1 MGHVS
6 DVSPPATPV
15 DAVFVRRWIRDAA
28 DEIAANRDYLT
39 QLDAA
44 IGDADHG
51 INMDRGFAAVV
62 TDLAAVDGLAPGA
75 ILVRAGSTL
84 VNRVGG
90 ASGPL
95 FGSFFH
101 DAGAELGNAAE
112 PDAEA
117 LLRALRAG
125 LGAIQRLGAA
135 VEGDK
140 TIVDALEP
148 ALAGFEKELRNG
160 GVLSDAAARAAAA
173 AREGARDTI
182 PMEARKGRASYL
194 GARSVGHQDPGATS
208 TALLLGALARTAGR
222 PE

>member
-6 DVSPPATPV
+6 DVPLPATPV

-125 LGAIQRLGAA
+125 LGGDPAA
-135 VEGDK
+135 GR
-140 TIVDALEP
+140 
-148 ALAGFEKELRNG
+148 GRG
-160 GVLSDAAARAAAA
+160 GRQDDRRRARAGARRV
-173 AREGARDTI
+173 REGAAQR
-182 PMEARKGRASYL
+182 GRC
-194 GARSVGHQDPGATS
+194 
-208 TALLLGALARTAGR
+208 
-222 PE
+222 